1 MLVKVNSNEVYEEKE
16 RILVEKKKRTE
27 ELLLN
32 EKNRLVGCVDEF

>member
-32 EKNRLVGCVDEF
+32 EKNRLVGCVEEF